1 MNYSVVIFLRPTFSK
16 ILFEEIYDE
25 YYNTVIKDEIDK
37 KWFEF
42 IYEEKSR
49 KKIATNERTT
59 QTHTLTIIQLNR

>member
-1 MNYSVVIFLRPTFSK
+1 MKLI
-16 ILFEEIYDE
+16 
-25 YYNTVIKDEIDK
+25 K